1 MSSATPSPTETLD
14 VRLVPCAGKHELIFH
29 RWSELAVGGDLVLI
43 NDHRPE
49 PLRRQFEQMLGGCY
63 VWEEIESPADGFA
76 VKLTRLRPDPVGFDP
91 TRIGGCGL
99 LAGGR
104 LAGGRG
110 GLSAGGDEA
119 FDDSILVVLQR
130 DYRELMPTEAR
141 ERVLRL
147 AARLPAETALWVD
160 LNGPDPALDTALTEL
175 GCRIRGSALMGA
187 TPRWR
192 YAIRQPEA
200 AAAVMV
206 ADT

>member
-29 RWSELAVGGDLVLI
+29 RWTELAVGAALLLI

-104 LAGGRG
+104 D
-110 GLSAGGDEA
+110 GLSAGGEEV

-130 DYRELMPTEAR
+130 DYRELTPTEAR

-160 LNGPDPALDTALTEL
+160 LNGPDSTLDAALTEL
-175 GCRIRGSALMGA
+175 GRRFRGSALTGA
-187 TPRWR
+187 TPGWR

-200 AAAVMV
+200 APAVMV